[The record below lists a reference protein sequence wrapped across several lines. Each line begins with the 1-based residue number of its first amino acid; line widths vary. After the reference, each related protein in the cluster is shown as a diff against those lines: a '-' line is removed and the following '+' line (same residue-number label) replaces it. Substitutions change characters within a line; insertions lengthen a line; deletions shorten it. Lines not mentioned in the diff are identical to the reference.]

1 MKNSRIFLTT
11 IFAIATTFAYSQINF
26 GIRTG
31 VNFANVNETA
41 ALDALTPK
49 FHTVTGANVAGIV
62 EFEFGEH
69 FSIQPEISYTQKG
82 FALREG
88 MDLNLYNIPIP
99 VGVTATSKFSYLEM
113 PVLFKGKVGNDKIK
127 AYAIA
132 GPSIGYAVDGQL
144 KTTANAFFEFQ
155 LTDTDI
161 DLGAIGYEQLELSG
175 IVGIGTEIK
184 IPSGKIFFDARYQH
198 GFTELY
204 DIPVFNEKIKN
215 QGFGLNAGYAMSF

>member
-1 MKNSRIFLTT
+1 MKNSKIFLTT
-11 IFAIATTFAYSQINF
+11 VFALITTLAFAQTNF

-31 VNFANVNETA
+31 VTFSNVNETE
-41 ALDALTPK
+41 ALDALTPNFK
-49 FHTVTGANVAGIV
+49 TITGATVAGV
-62 EFEFGEH
+62 AEFEFGNH
-69 FSIQPEISYTQKG
+69 FSIQPEIAYTQKG
-82 FALREG
+82 FRLSEG
-88 MDLNLYNIPIP
+88 MDLDLYNIPIP
-99 VGVTATSKFSYLEM
+99 VGVTAITKFSYLEM

-132 GPSIGYAVDGQL
+132 GPAIGYAIDGQL
-144 KTTANAFFEFQ
+144 KTTANAFFEFE

-175 IVGIGTEIK
+175 IIGVGTEIA

-215 QGFGLNAGYAMSF
+215 QGLSLNAGYVMSF

>member
-1 MKNSRIFLTT
+1 MKNSKVFLTA
-11 IFAIATTFAYSQINF
+11 IFAIFATVAFSQINL
-26 GIRTG
+26 GVRAG

-49 FHTVTGANVAGIV
+49 FHTVSGVAVAGV
-62 EFEFGEH
+62 AEFEFGEH

-88 MDLNLYNIPIP
+88 MDLDLYNVPIP

-113 PVLFKGKVGNDKIK
+113 PVLFKGKIGNDKIK

-132 GPSIGYAVDGQL
+132 GPSIGYAIDGQL

-161 DLGAIGYEQLELSG
+161 NLGAIGYEQLEVSG
-175 IVGIGTEIK
+175 IIGIGTEIA

-215 QGFGLNAGYAMSF
+215 QGLGLNAGYVMSF